1 MERNQEVVFERM
13 NGTVRFFTGTVPVA
27 RVARVLARPAFGAA
41 PIIQTV
47 QTCLPLVRS
56 SALVTLR
63 YFGIQLLAV
72 GE

>member
-13 NGTVRFFTGTVPVA
+13 NGTVFYRYSTGTVA

>member
-13 NGTVRFFTGTVPVA
+13 NGRFFTGTVPVA